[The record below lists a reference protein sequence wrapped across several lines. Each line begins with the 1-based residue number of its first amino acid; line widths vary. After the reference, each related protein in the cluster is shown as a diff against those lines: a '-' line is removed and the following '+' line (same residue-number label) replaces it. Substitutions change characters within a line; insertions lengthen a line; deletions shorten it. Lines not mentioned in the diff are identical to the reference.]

1 MGSILIR
8 CGISTELLLEC
19 CKFGGCTL
27 RIGHGHILHQLGSQ
41 SRIQNVCFVLGVE
54 LGAEFI
60 AGSDCQWP
68 LMVGQANKWRNAPS
82 FLVHVEQKFGNIPK
96 HGMLNSLDVSPVV
109 TIIVV
114 GTETDS
120 SRQTVKNLVG
130 KVDLSAIDVLFA
142 LHLRI
147 QLVLVGCESVGCKH
161 ALQEYIEH
169 GHTFLV
175 LNETSAADNT
185 YHS

>member
-1 MGSILIR
+1 
-8 CGISTELLLEC
+8 
-19 CKFGGCTL
+19 
-27 RIGHGHILHQLGSQ
+27 
-41 SRIQNVCFVLGVE
+41 
-54 LGAEFI
+54 
-60 AGSDCQWP
+60 
-68 LMVGQANKWRNAPS
+68 MVGQADKWCNAPS

-114 GTETDS
+114 GTDTDC

-147 QLVLVGCESVGCKH
+147 QLVLVGCESVGGKH

-175 LNETSAADNT
+175 LNEAAATDNA
-185 YHS
+185 YHGRDGPTVLLVGCEEGWYNGGRGLAFILMFANTCDIGIDVAELPGFLEV